1 MGREVLTG
9 VFKFYDTVGLPISVV
24 LGVFHAQGKQPCWNS
39 FYSDALKSG
48 WKKETIFS
56 RLEEGIVDI
65 YGKEYWTVVKEKLSV
80 VVA

>member
-1 MGREVLTG
+1 MGREVLSG

-24 LGVFHAQGKQPCWNS
+24 LGVFQSQGKQPCWTS
-39 FYSDALKSG
+39 FFTDAFKSG
-48 WKKETIFS
+48 WKRETIFS

-65 YGKEYWTVVKEKLSV
+65 YGKEYWKIVEEKLSV